1 MQRIY
6 LLTLIVIFHV
16 YYCFNYLHSQLIA
29 TPIQVSDITTTGFKL
44 SWENVSIAN
53 SFIRHGHTPN
63 LELGILNAGP
73 TTNPVIEI
81 TNAQPSQLYYVQA
94 VAQFG
99 GDLDQTDTLV
109 FITQSNSS
117 GKINTYFNQSV
128 DHSVALPGNEAV
140 HTPNSIDDT
149 LVKYILMAQES
160 IDVAVYN
167 TTSSSAVAD
176 IAGALNTAHA
186 NGVQV
191 RVIFNEN
198 TGNTAI
204 PNLSPGIPR
213 LESPPANFNNNIGIM
228 HHKFFVFDAN
238 SNNPNLPRV
247 WTGSTN
253 LTTQQVNTDA
263 NHAVLI
269 QDQSLAIAYWLEF
282 NEMWGTDG
290 PQPNPQNAKF
300 GIQKKDNT
308 PHVFNVNGKR
318 VECYFSPSDNTNQR
332 IVQAIHEANTE
343 LLVNTMLITQNSLAD
358 AIIFQHFNGVNT
370 SVLVNT
376 EAQSSTFGQLRNA
389 LRGRLAEYSQITGIL
404 HHKTMMTD
412 VLSNQNPLVLTG
424 SHNWSASADNINDEN
439 TVIIYDEMV
448 VNQFFQEFMARFEP
462 MASQVEAI
470 EDHKTVYGE
479 TIHILD
485 VSENDNLYFTIV
497 PTTSIIQPPA
507 NGIANGSNLGV
518 ISYLPN
524 TGFLGLDSLMYRT
537 CNHTIKSYCDSAWV
551 YIQVEK
557 ELSANEEEFNHNLKV
572 FPNPAKEKVELQSN
586 SLPMDMVIVRD
597 VSGKII
603 WQEASNAH
611 NTDFDVS
618 SWNNGVYFISVRIG
632 DKTANRK
639 IVVAH

>member
-6 LLTLIVIFHV
+6 LLTLVMLQSFF
-16 YYCFNYLHSQLIA
+16 CFNYLNSQLIA
-29 TPIQVSDITTTGFKL
+29 SPIQVSDITTTGFKL
-44 SWENVSIAN
+44 SWENTSVAN

-109 FITQSNSS
+109 FITQSNST

-128 DHSVALPGNEAV
+128 DQTVALPGNEAV

-191 RVIFNEN
+191 RVIYNEN

-204 PNLSPGIPR
+204 PLLSPGIPR
-213 LESPPANFNNNIGIM
+213 LESPPADFNNNIGIM

-238 SNNPNLPRV
+238 ANNPNLPRV

-282 NEMWGTDG
+282 NEMWGSDG
-290 PQPNPQNAKF
+290 FQPNPQNAKF

-308 PHVFNVNGKR
+308 PHVFNVNGIK
-318 VECYFSPSDNTNQR
+318 VESYFSPSDNTNQR
-332 IVQAIHEANTE
+332 IVEAIYEANTE
-343 LLVNTMLITQNSLAD
+343 LLVNTMLITMNSLAD

-370 SVLVNT
+370 AVLVNT
-376 EAQSSTFGQLRNA
+376 ESQSSTFGQLRNT
-389 LRGRLAEYSQITGIL
+389 LKGRLAEYSGITGIL

-439 TVIIYDEMV
+439 TIIIYDEMV

-470 EDHKTVYGE
+470 DDQKTVYGE

-497 PTTSIIQPPA
+497 PTTSIVHPPA

-524 TGFLGLDSLMYRT
+524 TGYLGIDSLMYRT

-557 ELSANEEEFNHNLKV
+557 ELSTVDVNVTHNLNI
-572 FPNPAKEKVELQSN
+572 FPNPAKDKVELQSD
-586 SLPMDMVIVRD
+586 LEPIEKVIVRD
-597 VSGKII
+597 VTGKVIG
-603 WQEASNAH
+603 QDQPNSYTME
-611 NTDFDVS
+611 FDVS
-618 SWNNGVYFISVRIG
+618 TWNNGVYFISVTIG